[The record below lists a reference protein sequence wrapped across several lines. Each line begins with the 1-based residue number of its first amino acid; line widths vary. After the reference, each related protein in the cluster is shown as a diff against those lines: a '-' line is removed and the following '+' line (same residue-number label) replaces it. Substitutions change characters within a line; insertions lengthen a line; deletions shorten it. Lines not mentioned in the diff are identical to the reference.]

1 MFISLFLISIDFCFV
16 LFLLTL
22 LPNVLHAFIIVC
34 SPPPL
39 SISALAECPVCH
51 RLM

>member
-1 MFISLFLISIDFCFV
+1 MFISLFLISIDFV
-16 LFLLTL
+16 LFSLTL

-34 SPPPL
+34 SQPPL